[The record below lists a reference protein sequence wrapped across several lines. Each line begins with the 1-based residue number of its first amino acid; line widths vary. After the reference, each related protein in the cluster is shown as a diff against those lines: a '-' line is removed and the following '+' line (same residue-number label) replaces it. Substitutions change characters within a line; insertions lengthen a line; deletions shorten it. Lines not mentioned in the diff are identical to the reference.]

1 MKNSIFIGTSLDGY
15 IADKYG
21 GLDYLHAIPNPTN
34 DDMGYHSFIS
44 SIDAIIMGRTTFE
57 TVCSFDGEWP
67 YQVPVFVLSNTLTEI
82 PAAQKGKAYL
92 AKGLLTEVLAEI
104 RNQEFQNL
112 YVDGGKTIQSFLQ
125 EDLIDEMIITS
136 IPILLGGGFSLFGE
150 LTSPMLFKC
159 VETKILVDAIV
170 QSRFIRVRE
179 KNTHC

>member
-82 PAAQKGKAYL
+82 PSAQKGKAYL
-92 AKGLLTEVLAEI
+92 AKGSLTE
-104 RNQEFQNL
+104 
-112 YVDGGKTIQSFLQ
+112 DGGKTIQSFLQ

-159 VETKILVDAIV
+159 VKTTILVDAIV
-170 QSRFIRVRE
+170 QSRFIRERE
-179 KNTHC
+179 